1 MMTRHAV
8 IRAAQRG
15 IRQSDIELIV
25 RYGTPTSHGR
35 RGRHHRLSRNGAPE
49 ALPNERMR
57 FCSVRLTR
65 SALREKCINAL
76 TNSLLARTDEVIE

>member
-1 MMTRHAV
+1 MDGEDV
-8 IRAAQRG
+8 IT
-15 IRQSDIELIV
+15 V
-25 RYGTPTSHGR
+25 C
-35 RGRHHRLSRNGAPE
+35 NGAPE